1 MADATLQLGAID
13 SPHRENFS
21 PMRTIF
27 FVLIHLG
34 ALAVF
39 WQTTWGA
46 ILVCIG
52 LHILCGGFGI
62 CVGYHRLL
70 THRSFKT
77 AKIVEYFMAVCGALS
92 MQGGP
97 VEWVALHRKHHQ
109 HSDTPGDPHSA
120 AEGFWW
126 SHMLWVL
133 YVPKREQMKTI
144 AQRYAP
150 DLHKQRFYR
159 WLEPINYIVAIV
171 VAVALYLAGGWPWVV
186 WGMCI
191 RLVATYHITWFVNS
205 ASHLWGYKNFLSND
219 LATNNWWVALVSYGE
234 GWHNNHHAFPTSARH
249 GIKKWEIDFSY
260 MFIRTMKAIGLAW
273 DLYVPSPEQMA
284 AKVLPKNPMQQ
295 SQDVA

>member
-1 MADATLQLGAID
+1 MAQASLQLGAID

-27 FVLIHLG
+27 FVVIHLG
-34 ALAVF
+34 ALAAF

-46 ILVCIG
+46 VLVCIG

-77 AKIVEYFMAVCGALS
+77 AKIVEYFMAICGALS

-97 VEWVALHRKHHQ
+97 VELVALHRKHHQ

-133 YVPKREQMKTI
+133 NVPKREQMQAI
-144 AQRYAP
+144 AKRYAT

-159 WLEPINYIVAIV
+159 WLEPINYVVAIL
-171 VAVALYLAGGWPWVV
+171 VAAGLYLVGGWPWVV

-249 GIKKWEIDFSY
+249 GMKKWEIDFSY
-260 MFIRTMKAIGLAW
+260 IFLRTMKAVGLVW
-273 DLYVPSPEQMA
+273 DLYVPSAEQMA
-284 AKVLPKNPMQQ
+284 AKVLPKNQMQET
-295 SQDVA
+295 SDVA

>member
-1 MADATLQLGAID
+1 MGQVSLQLGAID

-21 PMRTIF
+21 VGRTIF

-34 ALAVF
+34 ALAAF

-46 ILVCIG
+46 IAVCVG
-52 LHILCGGFGI
+52 LHVLCGGFGI

-77 AKIVEYFMAVCGALS
+77 AKVVEYMMAICGALS

-133 YVPKREQMKTI
+133 NVPKRQEMKAI
-144 AQRYAP
+144 ALRYAP

-171 VAVALYLAGGWPWVV
+171 VAVGLYLAGGWPWVV

-249 GIKKWEIDFSY
+249 GMKKWEIDFSY
-260 MFIRTMKAIGLAW
+260 MILRTMKAIGLAW

-295 SQDVA
+295 TEDVA

>member
-1 MADATLQLGAID
+1 MAGATVQLGAIND
-13 SPHRENFS
+13 PHRENFS
-21 PMRTIF
+21 PVRTVF
-27 FVLIHLG
+27 FTAIHLG

-46 ILVCIG
+46 VLVCIA
-52 LHILCGGFGI
+52 LHILCGGVGI
-62 CVGYHRLL
+62 TVGYHRLL

-77 AKIVEYFMAVCGALS
+77 AKIVEYFLALCGAMS

-97 VEWVALHRKHHQ
+97 VQWVALHRMHHQ
-109 HSDTPGDPHSA
+109 HSDTPSDPHSA

-133 YVPKREQMKTI
+133 NVPKRDEMEAI
-144 AQRYAP
+144 CRRYAP
-150 DLHKQRFYR
+150 DLHKQFFYR
-159 WLEPINYIVAIV
+159 WLEPVNYLV
-171 VAVALYLAGGWPWVV
+171 VFAVAGILYLLGGWPWVV

-219 LATNNWWVALVSYGE
+219 LATNNWWVALMSYGE

-249 GIKKWEIDFSY
+249 GLKKWEIDLSY
-260 MFIRTMKAIGLAW
+260 LCIRAMKAIGLAW
-273 DLYVPSPEQMA
+273 EVYVPSPETLA
-284 AKVLPKNPMQQ
+284 AKLLPKNPLEQ